1 MPDPSQVY
9 HFISL
14 LSCHKGFFP
23 LPVHSV
29 NGINGPSPWEHGTQ
43 NMGEKRN
50 MPLQL
55 GLEVLLFDFKK
66 VVDWKLFKKK
76 KKVLFFTENHF
87 YQIQQIL
94 SCFEVLFN
102 MENVYCFFFFCKITM
117 INKALYL
124 AEYICTLKTAV
135 MTAIHQTF
143 TQRKYYWEINDF
155 GRMINSVVREICR

>member
-1 MPDPSQVY
+1 MPDSSQVY

-23 LPVHSV
+23 LSVHSV
-29 NGINGPSPWEHGTQ
+29 NGIDGPSPWERGTQ

-55 GLEVLLFDFKK
+55 GLEALLFDFKK
-66 VVDWKLFKKK
+66 VVDWKLPKKK
-76 KKVLFFTENHF
+76 KSFTLYRKSF

-102 MENVYCFFFFCKITM
+102 MENVYCFFFSFLQNYHDKQSPM
-117 INKALYL
+117 
-124 AEYICTLKTAV
+124 
-135 MTAIHQTF
+135 
-143 TQRKYYWEINDF
+143 F
-155 GRMINSVVREICR
+155 GRIYLHFKNSRNDSNSSNIYSEEILLRNKWFWQDDKLSCERDL